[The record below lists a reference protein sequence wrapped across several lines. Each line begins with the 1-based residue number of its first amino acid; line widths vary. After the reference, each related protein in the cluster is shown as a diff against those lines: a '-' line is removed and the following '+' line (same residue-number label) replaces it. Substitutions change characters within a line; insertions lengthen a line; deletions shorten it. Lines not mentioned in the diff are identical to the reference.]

1 LQLKQQ
7 KNGQGL
13 QIWHQWWYNMNGTK
27 MRNRQIYYATHQT
40 ASAQLSG
47 SLSKELRKKYGKR
60 SIRIIE
66 GDTVKVVRGE
76 FDGVDG
82 KVTKISIAD
91 NGINIEGVKKDK
103 IKGDKFDVFIHT
115 TNIVIT
121 GLNGDDK
128 WRINKLEGKKPRSER
143 IDPKSE
149 KNKEVVENIVKE
161 TENDKPKKEKTN
173 NPKKEKTNNPKKV
186 KTEKETK

>member
-1 LQLKQQ
+1 
-7 KNGQGL
+7 
-13 QIWHQWWYNMNGTK
+13 M
-27 MRNRQIYYATHQT
+27 
-40 ASAQLSG
+40 
-47 SLSKELRKKYGKR
+47 R

-91 NGINIEGVKKDK
+91 NGVNIEGVKKDK

-121 GLNGDDK
+121 GINGDDK
-128 WRINKLEGKKPRSER
+128 WRMNKLEGKKPRSER
-143 IDPKSE
+143 ITPKPE
-149 KNKEVVENIVKE
+149 KIKDGTENSVKE
-161 TENDKPKKEKTN
+161 TKNNEPKKEKTG
-173 NPKKEKTNNPKKV
+173 KSKKV
-186 KTEKETK
+186 KEEKEE